1 MFYYIEGA
9 VAALDK
15 SLAVID
21 AGGVAFAVNTTVNT
35 LARLR
40 TGERA
45 RLYTYLNVG
54 ENAMDLYG
62 FYDLSEKRCF
72 ELLLGVSGVGPKAAL
87 SVLSVCTPES
97 LAMAVVT
104 ENEKMLT
111 AAPGVGKR
119 GAQRIILELR
129 DKIAKE
135 MPAAGSGSGSAASP
149 VSSAVAGVPG
159 KKLNDI
165 TGALTV
171 LGYAPQEITAALH
184 GLDIESMS
192 VEEAVKAVLKG
203 SVK

>member
-15 SLAVID
+15 NLAVID

-35 LARLR
+35 LTRLR
-40 TGERA
+40 TGEKA

-135 MPAAGSGSGSAASP
+135 LPAAGSGSAAAPASP
-149 VSSAVAGVPG
+149 AAVAGVPG

-184 GLDIESMS
+184 GLDLESMS

>member
-1 MFYYIEGA
+1 MFYYIEGK

-15 SLAVID
+15 NLAVID

-35 LARLR
+35 LTRLR
-40 TGERA
+40 AGERA
-45 RLYTYLNVG
+45 RLYTYLNVA

-97 LAMAVVT
+97 LALAVVT

-135 MPAAGSGSGSAASP
+135 MPAAAPA
-149 VSSAVAGVPG
+149 SSAPAPAISAGVPG
-159 KKLNDI
+159 KKLADI
-165 TGALTV
+165 TAALAV

-184 GLDIESMS
+184 GLDLESMS
-192 VEEAVKAVLKG
+192 VEEAIKVVLKG

>member
-15 SLAVID
+15 NLAVID

-35 LARLR
+35 LTRLR
-40 TGERA
+40 AGEKA

-135 MPAAGSGSGSAASP
+135 LPAAGSGSAAAPASP
-149 VSSAVAGVPG
+149 AAVAGVPG

-171 LGYAPQEITAALH
+171 LGYAPQEITASLH